1 MATKLILTHEV
12 TGLGAAGDV
21 IEVRDGY
28 ARNYLLPRGLAT
40 PWTKGAQRQIDQ
52 MNAARRKHEIATI
65 EDAHVVRDQLDDLTA
80 VVSVRASDAGR
91 LFGAVKTADIAEA
104 VVAAGGPTLDRR
116 KIEIVNP
123 IKSLGEHKV
132 SVRLHENVT
141 ASFNVE
147 VVPAK

>member
-12 TGLGAAGDV
+12 TGLGTAGDV
-21 IEVRDGY
+21 VEVKDGF

-52 MNAARRKHEIATI
+52 MTAARRRREITTI
-65 EDAHVVRDQLDDLTA
+65 EDAHAAREQLEGITA
-80 VVSVRASDAGR
+80 IVAVRASDAGR
-91 LFGAVKTADIAEA
+91 LFGAVKTADIAES
-104 VVAAGGPTLDRR
+104 VASAGGPSLDRR
-116 KIEIVNP
+116 KIEVTNP

-141 ASFNVE
+141 ASINVE